1 MPPHVNDRWSDYLGP
16 GALSSLA
23 VAGLTELL
31 GLGVPVLLRLRQ
43 VLGFAR
49 RDERTPSDAILVV
62 GRTLRADQPT
72 HLFAARLAHG
82 ATLFRDG
89 LAPRVIVAGGLTGN
103 ATRTEA
109 DAGREHLLGLG
120 VPGEAILCEH
130 SSRHTL
136 ENLANV
142 RATLRQRGWRR
153 LLVVSDPLHLARVA
167 ALARGLGIEA
177 RCSPAPSA
185 TPAGLRFWLHA
196 LREAHLLHW
205 YHAGV
210 AYSRLVGN
218 QRNLARVT

>member
-1 MPPHVNDRWSDYLGP
+1 MPRHVTERWSEYLGP
-16 GALSSLA
+16 GGLSSLA
-23 VAGLTELL
+23 VAALTELL
-31 GLGVPVLLRLRQ
+31 GLGVPVLLRLPQ

-62 GRTLRADQPT
+62 GRALRADQPT
-72 HLFAARLAHG
+72 RVFAARLAHA
-82 ATLFRDG
+82 ATLFRAG
-89 LAPRVIVAGGLTGN
+89 LAPRVIVAGGLTGD

-109 DAGREHLLGLG
+109 EAGRDHLLGLG
-120 VPGEAILCEH
+120 VPGEAILCEPR
-130 SSRHTL
+130 SRHTL

-142 RATLRQRGWRR
+142 RATLRQRGWRQ

-177 RCSPAPSA
+177 RCSPAPAA
-185 TPAGLRFWLHA
+185 TPSGLRFWLRA
-196 LREAHLLHW
+196 LYEAHLLHW

-210 AYSRLVGN
+210 LYSRLVRN